1 VRARSS
7 RHVCSGAPRLEIGL
21 RWRLDP
27 WIAMANACWNTSSWR
42 FWGKTSEMRFRD
54 RQQRRG
60 RYRSRDNRRSA
71 IARRLGSTRVPS
83 RSRAGRP
90 FGWGTEAGVDGGGRN
105 RRGRN
110 CGLRSRRPA
119 AKEEFGRVSEAGA
132 GCESRHSPGAAFPS
146 VGLAMQISRCG
157 WVTAPAVM
165 FLAAREHLAG
175 TDTAATGRGWY
186 PEVGWR

>member
-1 VRARSS
+1 
-7 RHVCSGAPRLEIGL
+7 
-21 RWRLDP
+21 
-27 WIAMANACWNTSSWR
+27 
-42 FWGKTSEMRFRD
+42 MRFRD

-60 RYRSRDNRRSA
+60 RHRSRNNRSSA
-71 IARRLGSTRVPS
+71 IARRSGCTRLPG
-83 RSRAGRP
+83 RRRAGRP

-110 CGLRSRRPA
+110 CGLRSRRPV

-132 GCESRHSPGAAFPS
+132 GCESRHSPGAVFAS

-165 FLAAREHLAG
+165 FLGAREHVAG
-175 TDTAATGRGWY
+175 TETAATGRAWY
-186 PEVGWR
+186 PKEGWQRIGASALR